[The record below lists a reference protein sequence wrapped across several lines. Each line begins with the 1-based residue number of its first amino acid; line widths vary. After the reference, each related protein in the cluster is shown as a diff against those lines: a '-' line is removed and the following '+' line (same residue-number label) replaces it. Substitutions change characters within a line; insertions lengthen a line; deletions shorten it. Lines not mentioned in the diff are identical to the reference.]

1 MADARTAGN
10 AAAAAGH
17 AATVK
22 ELRVYLIK
30 ASKYDDDGY
39 VIRHWR
45 GVLPSN
51 SLSCMA
57 GLTHAVAERGELG
70 PGVRV
75 TTHLLDEAVHFVDVP
90 KIVRDCRRP
99 GVKAV
104 ICLVAVQT
112 NQFPRAADLAKQF
125 RAAGLTVMIGGFHVS
140 GSLAMLPGVP
150 PEIQELLD
158 LGVTVV
164 KGEVEE
170 IWGDLLRAALED
182 RLEPVY
188 DRLGDLPDLSKAPI
202 PRVTP
207 SYLKRFAYKHYGT
220 IDCGRGCPF
229 NCSFCTIINVQ
240 GRKMRMREAAAI
252 QAAVRENYHKAGI
265 DFYFFTD
272 DNMARNKNWAAI
284 FDAMAELRE
293 KEGLPVQFMMQVDTL
308 SYKIK
313 DFVEK
318 AKAGGCSQ
326 VFIGMESVN
335 PKNLEAAGKNQN
347 HADDYKNLIGAW
359 RGAGVT
365 THVGYIIGF
374 PNDTVDSVLE
384 DVDRL
389 KNEIKVDVASF
400 FMLTP
405 LPGSADHRRMFLAG
419 EHMDPDFNNY
429 DSFHPTTR
437 HPNMTAEEWFGVYKR
452 AWREFYSFENMRA
465 VLLRATR
472 DTYWNIFKNF
482 LWYKAASHV
491 EEGHPMITGFLRLK
505 DRTTRRPGFPIPSRW
520 EFAKMRVRELKALA
534 AGYWRLFLE
543 LEELWLQTREAS
555 GVPTLSLH
563 EVRELI
569 ARQVG
574 KMGDRVGDAAGR
586 VGETISDHVDRA
598 RRAATHRVH
607 SLANAAAAAQARAA
621 AAAQARATAMRTA
634 SREELRRF
642 WSHTAEAWR
651 RGQLH
656 RINLVRVAANA
667 WRDLS
672 LMASFYAHLSRSR
685 ATIWEPESA

>member
-1 MADARTAGN
+1 MVAARP
-10 AAAAAGH
+10 
-17 AATVK
+17 AT

-30 ASKYDDDGY
+30 TSKYDDDGY
-39 VIRHWR
+39 VLRHRR

-51 SLSCMA
+51 SLACMA
-57 GLTHAVAERGELG
+57 GLTDAVAQRGELG
-70 PGVRV
+70 PDVEITAEV
-75 TTHLLDEAVHFVDVP
+75 LDESVHFIDVA
-90 KIVRDCRRP
+90 KIVRESHRP
-99 GVKAV
+99 GVKV
-104 ICLVAVQT
+104 IVGLVGVQT
-112 NQFPRAADLAKQF
+112 NQYPRAADLAKQF
-125 RAAGLTVMIGGFHVS
+125 RAAGVTVLIGGFHVS
-140 GSLAMLPGVP
+140 GSLAMLPGTP

-170 IWGDLLRAALED
+170 NWGEILKDAYEG
-182 RLEPVY
+182 RLEATY
-188 DRLGDLPDLSKAPI
+188 DRLMDLPDISKAPI
-202 PRVTP
+202 PKITP

-240 GRKMRMREAAAI
+240 GRKVRHRDAAGI

-293 KEGLPVQFMMQVDTL
+293 QEGLDVQFMMQVDVL

-313 DFVEK
+313 GFVEK
-318 AKAGGCSQ
+318 AKAGGCTQ
-326 VFIGMESVN
+326 VFIGMESLN
-335 PKNLEAAGKNQN
+335 PKNLVQADKTQN
-347 HADDYKNLIGAW
+347 SADDYKNLIGAW

-374 PNDTVDSVLE
+374 PFDTVESVLE

-389 KNEIKVDVASF
+389 KTDIKVDVASF

-405 LPGSADHRRMFLAG
+405 LPGSVDHLKMFRAG
-419 EHMDPDFNNY
+419 AYMDPDFNNY
-429 DSFHPTTR
+429 DSFHPTTH
-437 HPNMTAEEWFGVYKR
+437 HPNMTAEEWFGVYTR

-465 VLLRATR
+465 VLSRATT

-482 LWYKAASHV
+482 LWYKAASYV
-491 EEGHPMITGFLRLK
+491 EGGHPMVTGFLRLK

-520 EFAKMRVRELKALA
+520 EFARMRAVELKALA
-534 AGYWRLFLE
+534 TGYWRLLLE

-555 GVPTLSLH
+555 GVPTLSLQ
-563 EVRELI
+563 EVRDLL

-574 KMGDRVGDAAGR
+574 RVGDAAGR
-586 VGETISDHVDRA
+586 VGESLSDHVDRA
-598 RRAATHRVH
+598 RRAASHRVH
-607 SLANAAAAAQARAA
+607 TLAGAAAAAAAQAGA
-621 AAAQARATAMRTA
+621 AAAQAGAAVARTA

-642 WSHTAEAWR
+642 WAYTAEAWR
-651 RGQLH
+651 RGHLH
-656 RINLVRVAANA
+656 RINLARIAANA

-672 LMASFYAHLSRSR
+672 LMASFYTHLNGSR
-685 ATIWEPESA
+685 ATTP